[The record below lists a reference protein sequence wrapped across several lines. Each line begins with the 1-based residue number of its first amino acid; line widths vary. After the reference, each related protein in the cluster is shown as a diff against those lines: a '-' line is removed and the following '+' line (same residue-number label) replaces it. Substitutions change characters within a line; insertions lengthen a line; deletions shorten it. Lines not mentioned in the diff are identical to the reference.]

1 MTESLYKW
9 SSYLP
14 SFTATQTPNTL
25 KTTFLA
31 LCLFLFAYKATSSV
45 IVDTNNNPVRNGGDA
60 YYLIPVSNELSG
72 GLALAT
78 VGNEAEPKAVV
89 FDTDKS
95 PGLPVRF
102 ESSYKTA
109 FITSSFFLNIRFVSS
124 SSDLGVWDVSQEFPI
139 GWAVRVSDTITGP
152 FRVESARGG
161 YKIVYYPDQGE
172 TGGDIGL
179 VHRDGKYRL
188 AVKDGQPFIFQIK
201 KAIDDESSAA
211 IMSISVVFYLVLLY
225 VDKFL

>member
-1 MTESLYKW
+1 MKI
-9 SSYLP
+9 
-14 SFTATQTPNTL
+14 
-25 KTTFLA
+25 TFLA

-45 IVDTNNNPVRNGGDA
+45 IVDTNNEPVRNSGGA
-60 YYLIPVSNELSG
+60 YYLVPVSNELSG

-89 FDTDKS
+89 FDPDNS

-102 ESSYKTA
+102 ESPLRIA
-109 FITSSFFLNIRFVSS
+109 IITSSFLLNIRFVSS

-139 GWAVRVSDTITGP
+139 GWAVRVSDTASLTGP
-152 FRVESARGG
+152 FRVKRAQGG

-179 VHRDGKYRL
+179 VHREGKYRL
-188 AVKDGQPFIFQIK
+188 AVKDGEPFIFQIK
-201 KAIDDESSAA
+201 KATEDESSAG
-211 IMSISVVFYLVLLY
+211 IMSIV
-225 VDKFL
+225 